1 MRHERAI
8 RQAVP
13 RPLVDGFG
21 RTATYLR
28 LSVTDRCDLR
38 CTYCMS
44 ENMTFLPRRE
54 ILDLEELHRLSRIFM
69 ARGVRKIRITGGE
82 PLVRKNIM
90 ALFSMLGAHL
100 ETGELDEL
108 TLTTNGTLLDRH
120 ADALFAHGVRRV
132 NVSLDTLDPERY
144 QAITRWGRIERV
156 FAGIAAAQAAG
167 LRVKINAVAMR
178 GAFEQEVD
186 DLIRFAHE
194 QDMDLTLIEEMPLGE
209 GRHDRRESFLS
220 LSQLR
225 DTLSSRWT
233 FQPLALKS
241 GGPARYVR
249 VAETGGL
256 LGFITPLSCDFCA
269 SCNRLRVSATG
280 DLYTCMG
287 NEGRVGLRDALRAS
301 EEGGSVDALISRAVA
316 LKPEGHAFSI
326 TNDRVD
332 GIGRTM
338 SVLGG

>member
-1 MRHERAI
+1 MRHERVI
-8 RQAVP
+8 EEAVP

-21 RTATYLR
+21 RIATYLR

-54 ILDLEELHRLSRIFM
+54 ILDLEELDRLSRIFV

-90 ALFSMLGAHL
+90 TLFAMLGAHL
-100 ETGELDEL
+100 ETGALDEL
-108 TLTTNGTLLDRH
+108 TLTTNGTLLERH
-120 ADALFAHGVRRV
+120 AEALFAHGVRRV

-144 QAITRWGRIERV
+144 RAITRWGRIERV
-156 FAGIAAAQAAG
+156 FAGIEAAQAAG

-186 DLIRFAHE
+186 DLIRFAHARG
-194 QDMDLTLIEEMPLGE
+194 MDLTLIEEMPLGE
-209 GRHDRRESFLS
+209 GQHDRRESFLS
-220 LSQLR
+220 LSKFR
-225 DTLSSRWT
+225 EVLSRRWT
-233 FQPLALKS
+233 LEPLSVSS

-256 LGFITPLSCDFCA
+256 LGFIPPLSCDFCA
-269 SCNRLRVSATG
+269 TCNRLRVSATG
-280 DLYTCMG
+280 DLFTCMG

-301 EEGGSVDALISRAVA
+301 ADDRPVDALISRAVA
-316 LKPEGHAFSI
+316 KKPKGHAFSI
-326 TNDRVD
+326 TNNHVD
-332 GIGRTM
+332 GIARSM

>member
-1 MRHERAI
+1 MRHERTI
-8 RQAVP
+8 REAVP

-21 RTATYLR
+21 RTANYLR

-44 ENMTFLPRRE
+44 ENMTFQPRRE
-54 ILDLEELHRLSRIFM
+54 ILDLEELYRLSRIFM

-90 ALFSMLGAHL
+90 ALFAMLGAHL

-108 TLTTNGTLLDRH
+108 TLTTNGTLLDRY
-120 ADALFAHGVRRV
+120 AEALFAHGVRRV
-132 NVSLDTLDPERY
+132 NVSLDTLDPGRY

-156 FAGIAAAQAAG
+156 FAGLEAAQAAG
-167 LRVKINAVAMR
+167 LKVKINAVAMR
-178 GAFEQEVD
+178 GTFEEEVD
-186 DLIRFAHE
+186 DLICFAHGR
-194 QDMDLTLIEEMPLGE
+194 DMDLTLIEEMPLGE

-220 LSQLR
+220 LSKLR
-225 DTLSSRWT
+225 YTLSKRWT
-233 FQPLALKS
+233 FQPLAVSS

-269 SCNRLRVSATG
+269 ACNRLRVSATG

-287 NEGRVGLRDALRAS
+287 NEGRIGLRDALRAS
-301 EEGGSVDALISRAVA
+301 EDDGPVDALISRAVA
-316 LKPEGHAFSI
+316 MKPEGHAFSI
-326 TNDRVD
+326 TNTHVA
-332 GIGRTM
+332 GIARTM